1 MGTKVNGNKVR
12 IKSLLLMVFR
22 VQQPYKVRTF
32 TTFLASP
39 PWCSRYAVHNKV
51 AFKTEVCNVFSSKKL
66 FFFFF
71 CFQYIYK
78 ATTVFRK
85 NCDHNKHGPSCH

>member
-71 CFQYIYK
+71 LLPVYIQSH
-78 ATTVFRK
+78 
-85 NCDHNKHGPSCH
+85 NCIPEELRPQ